1 MQGNKNFTN
10 GGDIPIEQN
19 TSTEKPI
26 TKTQIK
32 TQNNVGNVLDHLS
45 FDITFSISDSL
56 IGFTDKIESLSN
68 NLNMIDFTNIS
79 DEILNKLKPI
89 IQSLFTYLTV
99 RKDEILNLDR
109 NILNGLKTYYRGIQ
123 KKIDSTKIDNS
134 SEKSFSKILNCMVD
148 FLEKGYYLFVPPEKN
163 KELPKEIKTDN
174 VLLFFSDNNRFDDE
188 EKFNQI
194 LEQTELVCDE
204 IFKKTDIILNLDLDQ
219 LEELKSDI
227 ETLITEIQLSINDIK
242 YITGS
247 QEGKLKSIHKKLKD
261 NTLVEIDSQMSI
273 KNFTIK
279 TQIFYTQIPNVDF
292 YTQKQNVDSE
302 IPVIDGKT
310 FGDFINKFRELKRD
324 IIDTKD
330 ILLKLEKYDLI
341 ILKNLLIEIK
351 SKLNYILE
359 ICKQDKTSIISYNA
373 SYSLNFISTT
383 LAQIQI

>member
-10 GGDIPIEQN
+10 GWDIPIEQN

-32 TQNNVGNVLDHLS
+32 TQNNVWNVLDHLS

-56 IGFTDKIESLSN
+56 IWFTDKIESLSN

-109 NILNGLKTYYRGIQ
+109 NILNWLKTYYRGIQ

-247 QEGKLKSIHKKLKD
+247 QEWKLKSIHKKLKD

-302 IPVIDGKT
+302 IPVIDWKT
-310 FGDFINKFRELKRD
+310 FWDFINKFRELKRD